1 MRRIPT
7 LKLLPLW
14 AALLLTPVLA
24 QEPSPAAR
32 NELDTQLTQLM
43 REGADFPDKA
53 LTRLAELRKSGSPAA
68 ALDYAEARVL
78 MDAGRLEAAEA
89 AAKRLA
95 GQAAQVGRL
104 EVLRALIED
113 RRGNVEASLASAS
126 KAVEALSPGCP
137 AADERGAIERGTC
150 DYRPL
155 WNALRL
161 LETAKRGSGALQQA
175 VELAKRGQTLGQAG
189 PDQNMILF
197 SAGSLA
203 LLYQLL
209 EQPEAMQQALDRMA
223 AAAEGDAMRMFSA
236 MTYQAVLA
244 GRGGNKQAQLQYQ
257 LRGLEFAQQAG
268 AVRQIAHAQA
278 NLSDYYM
285 HRGEPARALE
295 MARTALPVVL
305 RFKDRS
311 MERLLRHNMSVA
323 LIRLHQLDAA
333 KREMAQV
340 EILRQSQPDLAGRA
354 RELRELG
361 EAMAESGQPREAIAV
376 FHEERTLTGKAN
388 ERAREASL
396 EALRLKYDSARG
408 ERDLELL
415 QRDRSLKDQEL
426 ANSRLAQQ
434 VGIAVGVL
442 LGLLVVLGGVMVR
455 RVQVAN
461 KALKANEALL
471 RAQSERDPLT
481 ELANRRHFLAVMEQQ
496 AANQF
501 DGALLMVD
509 IDHFKHVNDRHGHAA
524 GDIVICEVARRISH
538 AVRQQ
543 DLVVRWGGEEFLVFA
558 PAVAQSQLHGL
569 AERILFS
576 VGSEPIKTEDGP
588 LSITVSIGF
597 AHFPL
602 PPMRLALHWEQ
613 AVNWADMA
621 LYTAKSQGRN
631 RAMGID
637 TVDAKDSDT
646 LQQIEAD
653 FDAACSSRRVALQQI
668 LGPQREG

>member
-1 MRRIPT
+1 MK
-7 LKLLPLW
+7 LSLLPLL
-14 AALLLTPVLA
+14 AALLWAPALAEERAPTAAAELETQLA
-24 QEPSPAAR
+24 Q
-32 NELDTQLTQLM
+32 LT
-43 REGADFPDKA
+43 REGLDYPDKA
-53 LTRLAELRKSGSPAA
+53 LARLAELRKAGAPAA
-68 ALDYAEARVL
+68 ALDFSETRVL
-78 MDAGRLEAAEA
+78 LDAGRLEAAEVS
-89 AAKRLA
+89 AKRLA
-95 GQAAQVGRL
+95 GQAAQAGRL
-104 EVLRALIED
+104 ALLRALIDD
-113 RRGNVEASLASAS
+113 RRGRGTESLAGAA
-126 KAVEALSPGCP
+126 KAVELLGPGCP
-137 AADERGAIERGTC
+137 ANDERAAIERGAC
-150 DYRPL
+150 DFRAL
-155 WNALRL
+155 WAALRL
-161 LETAKRGSGALQQA
+161 LEVAKRGNGSLQQA
-175 VELAKRGQTLGQAG
+175 VELAKRGLSLAQAG
-189 PDQNMILF
+189 QDPTLLVL

-203 LLYQLL
+203 LIYQGL
-209 EQPEAMQQALDRMA
+209 EQAEAMQQSLERMN
-223 AAAEGDAMRMFSA
+223 AAAEGDAQRMFSA
-236 MTYQAVLA
+236 LTFQAVLA
-244 GRGGNKQAQLQYQ
+244 GRGGNKQAQLQFQ
-257 LRGLEFAQQAG
+257 LRGLEFAQKAG
-268 AVRQIAHAQA
+268 AVRQVAHAQV

-285 HRGEPARALE
+285 HSGDPARALE

-305 RFKDRS
+305 RFKDRN
-311 MERLLRHNMSVA
+311 MERLARHNMAVA
-323 LIRLHQLDAA
+323 LVRLHQIDAA

-340 EILRQSQPDLAGRA
+340 EILRQGLQDSAGRA

-376 FHEERTLTGKAN
+376 FHEERALTAKAN
-388 ERAREASL
+388 ERAREAAL
-396 EALRLKYDSARG
+396 EALRLKYDSARS

-461 KALKANEALL
+461 KKLKANEALL

-558 PAVAQSQLHGL
+558 PGVAQSQLHGL
-569 AERILFS
+569 AERILFG
-576 VGSEPIKTEDGP
+576 VGAQPIKTEDGP
-588 LSITVSIGF
+588 LNITVSIGF

-631 RAMGID
+631 RAMGIA
-637 TVDAKDSDT
+637 TVDAQDTDT

-653 FDAACSSRRVALQQI
+653 FDAACSSQRVSLQQI

>member
-1 MRRIPT
+1 MRRT
-7 LKLLPLW
+7 CARALLPLV
-14 AALLLTPVLA
+14 AALLLSPSAAQQPTTA
-24 QEPSPAAR
+24 QE
-32 NELDTQLTQLM
+32 LDSQLM
-43 REGADFPDKA
+43 ALIREGLDRPDKA
-53 LTRLAELRKSGSPAA
+53 LGRLEELRKDGTLPA
-68 ALDYAEARVL
+68 ALDYAETRVL
-78 MDAGRLEAAEA
+78 LDAGRLEAADQS
-89 AAKRLA
+89 AKRLA
-95 GQAAQVGRL
+95 GLPAQAGRL
-104 EVLRALIED
+104 QVLRALIDD
-113 RRGNVEASLASAS
+113 RRGNAEASLASAT
-126 KAVEALSPGCP
+126 KAVELLGPGCP
-137 AADERGAIERGTC
+137 VNEERAAIERGAC

-155 WNALRL
+155 WSALRL
-161 LETAKRGSGALQQA
+161 LEAAKRGGGALTQA
-175 VELAKRGQTLGQAG
+175 VELSKRALNLAQAG
-189 PDQNMILF
+189 PDLSMVVL

-203 LLYQLL
+203 LLYQSLD
-209 EQPEAMQQALDRMA
+209 QPEPMQQALDRMT
-223 AAAEGDAMRMFSA
+223 AAAEGDAQRMFQA

-244 GRGGNKQAQLQYQ
+244 GRGGNKQAQLQFQ

-268 AVRQIAHAQA
+268 AVRQVAHAQA

-285 HRGEPARALE
+285 HRGEPARALA

-305 RFKDRS
+305 SFKDRS

-323 LIRLHQLDAA
+323 LIRLHQLEAA

-340 EILRQSQPDLAGRA
+340 EVLRQTQPDLAGRA

-376 FHEERTLTGKAN
+376 FHEERALTSKAN
-388 ERAREASL
+388 ERAREAAL

-442 LGLLVVLGGVMVR
+442 LALLVVLGGVMVR

-461 KALKANEALL
+461 KNLKANEALL

-558 PAVAQSQLHGL
+558 PGVAQSQLHGL

-576 VGSEPIKTEDGP
+576 VGAEPVTTEDGP

-631 RAMGID
+631 RAMGIA

-653 FDAACSSRRVALQQI
+653 FDAACSSQRVSLQQI